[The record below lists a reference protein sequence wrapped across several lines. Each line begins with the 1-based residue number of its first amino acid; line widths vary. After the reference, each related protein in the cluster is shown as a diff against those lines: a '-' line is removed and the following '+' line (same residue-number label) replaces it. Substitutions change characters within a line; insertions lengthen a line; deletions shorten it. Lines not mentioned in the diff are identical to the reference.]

1 MFTFSPIWETPQVAR
16 DDPDGLVERAA
27 GAAALLLSPTSHVKS
42 PVWFWE
48 NLFIGV
54 KDECEAGMAVETA
67 NKDAARM
74 PWWARRTVGIVVVIV
89 SACGAICSGASRIW
103 VNADPTLANVLLWV
117 GLVSV
122 ALCVILQGVITAAKD
137 KTVEALVA
145 KVDTAKAIGIQ
156 EALAE
161 VRREIQYLAKV
172 SGRGW
177 TPEGS
182 EDFQVQVV
190 ELAARLLNSAGIPS
204 VRVCFFIA
212 ATPEVQPGTSTS
224 DANIQALT
232 SFHHS
237 AMPGRHAPTVEH
249 LRTND
254 KYGMFKLLKDGR
266 ISHVKKRTRVPKDHP
281 GWRSAVRV
289 GVIGRS
295 PNRNKSVPW
304 GVLTADSLE
313 EYAFPESSD
322 AILELVAALIVMAR
336 TAESATKP
344 DVEQF
349 LEEPASGRLG
359 SSVNGLEAFAQKVG

>member
-1 MFTFSPIWETPQVAR
+1 
-16 DDPDGLVERAA
+16 
-27 GAAALLLSPTSHVKS
+27 
-42 PVWFWE
+42 
-48 NLFIGV
+48 
-54 KDECEAGMAVETA
+54 MAVNTRD
-67 NKDAARM
+67 KSAART
-74 PWWARRTVGIVVVIV
+74 PWWARRAVGIVVVAV
-89 SACGAICSGASRIW
+89 SAVGALCTGASRIW
-103 VNADPTLANVLLWV
+103 VSTDPGLANTLLWT

-122 ALCVILQGVITAAKD
+122 AVCVILQAVITAAKD
-137 KTVEALVA
+137 KTVEALTA
-145 KVDTAKAIGIQ
+145 KISTAKAAGIQ

-190 ELAARLLNSAGIPS
+190 ELATRLLNSAGIPS

-212 ATPEVQPGTSTS
+212 ATPEVQPGASTA

-237 AMPGRHAPTVEH
+237 AMPGRHAPTGEH

-254 KYGMFKLLKDGR
+254 KYGMFKLLKDDR

-295 PNRNKSVPW
+295 ANRKKTVPW

-322 AILELVAALIVMAR
+322 SILELAAALIVMAR
-336 TAESATKP
+336 TAESASSP
-344 DVEQF
+344 DVEQ
-349 LEEPASGRLG
+349 LLGESAGRPLG
-359 SSVNGLEAFAQKVG
+359 PSAKGLEAFAQKVG